1 MELWQINEQI
11 SNDAV
16 DRLTKGISRVE
27 DEIYAIMRRYL
38 LRFNLEDGTFAAQTA
53 TATLITEMNREI
65 AAAVAKS
72 SLDSEISKFLVN
84 FDQIG
89 ENVKAM
95 HQQLSDVTV
104 PNRIINQQKQL
115 AIDSTVYS
123 LKTANVDMRFIDPI
137 KRVLFQRVTTGASL
151 IETERELRRLIQG
164 GDGNKG
170 MMERW
175 VGQIARDS
183 INQYEGTIHTAVKNE
198 FGFTAIRYV
207 NSLVE
212 DSRAQCQRWVGMGR
226 IEEKD
231 LPAEIQWA
239 YNNGSGM
246 IPATFTD
253 NFLINRGGYNCRH
266 RAIPVK

>member
-1 MELWQINEQI
+1 MELWQINELI

-16 DRLTKGISRVE
+16 DRLTKGVDRVE
-27 DEIYAIMRRYL
+27 DEIYQILKRYL
-38 LRFNLEDGTFAAQTA
+38 LRFNLEDGSFAAQTA
-53 TATLITEMNREI
+53 TASLITDMNREI
-65 AAAVAKS
+65 ANAVSKS
-72 SLDSEISKFLVN
+72 SLDNAISNFLVN

-89 ENVKAM
+89 ENTRLM
-95 HQQLSDVTV
+95 HKQLSDVDV
-104 PNRIINQQKQL
+104 PVRIVNQQKQL
-115 AIDSTVYS
+115 AIDSTVFS
-123 LKTANVDMRFIDPI
+123 LRTANVDMRFVDPI

-151 IETERELRRLIQG
+151 LDTERELRRLIQG

-231 LPAEIQWA
+231 LPAEIAWA

-266 RAIPVK
+266 RAIPVA